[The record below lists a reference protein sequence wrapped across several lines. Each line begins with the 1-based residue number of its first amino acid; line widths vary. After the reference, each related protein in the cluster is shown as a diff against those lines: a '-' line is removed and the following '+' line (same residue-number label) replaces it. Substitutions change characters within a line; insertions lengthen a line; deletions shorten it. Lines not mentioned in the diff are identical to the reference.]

1 MKCVW
6 AICTFLHPES
16 MMMLT
21 LLYIGCETQSPEITV
36 LDKAQ
41 ILEQVEQTPLQAKAL
56 CSQIAEASQREF
68 CIQFALQALP
78 EDALDVTRELCST
91 LEGNAKGECWF
102 QVAER
107 SLLISDCA
115 LAIPFVKECHFHL
128 AYSTFV
134 NSKATT
140 WEELEKVATEYGMD
154 PTFLK
159 DGVILYQYWFRDRSP
174 LDMSECQG
182 FPNPNWCRKAMELLY
197 FGRLKNWDMDSGSSC
212 DPISTK
218 IWHGD
223 QILFSQAFETVV
235 ARKCGASS
243 ISE

>member
-1 MKCVW
+1 MTFRCVNMMLPVV
-6 AICTFLHPES
+6 AGYLGCTPQSES
-16 MMMLT
+16 MN
-21 LLYIGCETQSPEITV
+21 V
-36 LDKAQ
+36 RDKAQ
-41 ILEQVEQTPLQAKAL
+41 ILEQIEQTPLKAKAL

-78 EDALDVTRELCST
+78 KDALNVTRELCST
-91 LEGNAKGECWF
+91 LEGTAKGECWF

-107 SLLISDCA
+107 SLLMSDCA
-115 LAIPFVKECHFHL
+115 LAIPFVKECHLHL
-128 AYSTFV
+128 TYSLLV

-140 WEELEKVATEYGMD
+140 WEELEQVASEYGMD
-154 PTFLK
+154 PSSSK
-159 DGVILYQYWFRDRSP
+159 DGVILYQYWFRNISP
-174 LDMSECQG
+174 LMKADCQA
-182 FPNPNWCRKAMELLY
+182 FPNSEWCRKAMELLY

-235 ARKCGASS
+235 VRKCGASS